1 MEKSTALQQIAK
13 GASIVFAG
21 YIITGLFNIVYRVVV
36 ARFLS
41 PAEYGLLSL
50 GIGVVMF
57 SATISRLGFFQAF
70 QKFIP
75 EYRTQGATDSIKG
88 LIYFGFSLSIVLG
101 LLFTSIMYLFSEK
114 IALHFF
120 SAEGLIPVLKV
131 LSFAIPLFASL
142 HLLCGLFLSFKKP
155 KEKVLLDA
163 GGRGA
168 LLLVM
173 TGVVIALGGTLRD
186 VCYTYVFCYLISVV
200 VGLVAFETKTFS
212 VKGRPVNTEYKRTIS
227 FSLPLLLVG
236 FLMEVLHW
244 SDTFFIGYFKGEYF
258 VGLYNVARPL
268 ASLLLAVIFS
278 LNALF
283 YPVASE
289 LHAQGRTDHLREV
302 YLCITRWIF
311 VFTFPLF
318 LFFVFFA
325 KDVITIL
332 FGSQYGLAH
341 HAFIILSCGMVI
353 NTFFGAVGIV
363 LQVYENQT
371 FIFTAH
377 SLAAVLNICMNIL
390 LIPVYSIEGAAA
402 ATAAAIIFW
411 NVLYFAKVNQI
422 LQVQFDLAFYK
433 KYVASALGAQVL
445 SYSFHFFVETTVT
458 WLFLEALLFFGIYFF
473 MLLVTKSFSTEDV
486 EILLLFEKKSGL
498 NLKKLKMILKKFM

>member
-13 GASIVFAG
+13 GGSIVFVG
-21 YIITGLFNIVYRVVV
+21 YILMGIFNIVYRVVV

-41 PAEYGLLSL
+41 PAEFGLLSL
-50 GIGVVMF
+50 GLGVVVF

-75 EYRTQGATDSIKG
+75 EYRTRGTTDSIKG
-88 LIYFGFSLSIVLG
+88 LIYFGFSLSFVVG
-101 LLFTSIMYLFSEK
+101 FLFTSIIYLFSEE

-120 SAEGLIPVLKV
+120 NAQELTPVLKV
-131 LSFAIPLFASL
+131 LSFAIPVFASL
-142 HLLCGLFLSFKKP
+142 HLLLALFLSFKKP
-155 KEKVLLDA
+155 KEKVLLDV

-173 TGVVIALGGTLRD
+173 TGVVIILGGTLLD
-186 VCYTYVFCYLISVV
+186 VCYAYVLCCLISVV
-200 VGLVAFETKTFS
+200 VGLLVFETKTFS
-212 VKGRPVNTEYKRTIS
+212 VRDKSVHTEYRRTIS
-227 FSLPLLLVG
+227 FSLPLLFVG

-278 LNALF
+278 LNSLF

-302 YLCITRWIF
+302 YICITRWIF

-325 KDVITIL
+325 KDIIIFL
-332 FGSQYGLAH
+332 FGSKYGLAH
-341 HAFIILSCGMVI
+341 HALIILSCGLVV

-363 LQVYENQT
+363 LQVYEKQK

-377 SLAAVLNICMNIL
+377 SLAAVLNVCMNIL

-411 NVLYFAKVNQI
+411 NVLYFVKVNQI
-422 LQVQFDLAFYK
+422 LQVRFDVTFYK
-433 KYVASALGAQVL
+433 KYVASALGALAL
-445 SYSFHFFVETTVT
+445 SYSFHFFVDSVS
-458 WLFLEALLFFGIYFF
+458 WLLLEAFLFFGIYFF
-473 MLLVTKSFSTEDV
+473 MLLVTKSFSTEDI
-486 EILLLFEKKSGL
+486 EILLLFEEKSGL
-498 NLKKLKMILKKFM
+498 NLKKLKRILKKFM